1 MPDVKWTSTSSVV
14 RFDAESSSSTNPSQ
28 SLSMPSQIST
38 PGGFIVPMQRWLP
51 AMLLSQTQ
59 LPVPA
64 QGPLPKMQ
72 DLPIWN
78 GSSVWPL
85 QSLSS
90 VSQPNLV
97 SSIASYVAG

>member
-1 MPDVKWTSTSSVV
+1 
-14 RFDAESSSSTNPSQ
+14 
-28 SLSMPSQIST
+28 MPSQISM
-38 PGGFIVPMQRWLP
+38 PGGFIVPTQVWLP
-51 AMLLSQTQ
+51 GCALAQTQ
-59 LPVPA
+59 VPVPA